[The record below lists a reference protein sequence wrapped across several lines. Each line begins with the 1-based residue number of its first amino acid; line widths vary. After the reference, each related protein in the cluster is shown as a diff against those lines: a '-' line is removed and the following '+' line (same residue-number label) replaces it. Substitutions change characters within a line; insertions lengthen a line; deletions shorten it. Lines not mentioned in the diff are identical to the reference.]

1 MLQFIQRRV
10 LLAIPNLVLISLIVF
25 IIMRIV
31 PGDPVSAMLAQTPAS
46 AERIAEL
53 REQMG
58 LNESLPRQ
66 YLTFVTNALR
76 GDLGTSIK
84 SKQPVTEE
92 IWDQFPTTL
101 WLTLSGLAVAL
112 VIGVPIGIMAAIRR
126 GTWSDTLLMMLAL
139 VGVSIPG
146 FWLALILLSIFSF
159 NLGWF
164 PAVGLGGW
172 RHMVLPAV
180 VLGIGEASIIARLV
194 RTSMVEVLRQEYVM
208 VARAKGL
215 RESIVVGR
223 HTLRNALIPVVT
235 AIAMD
240 FGFLLGGAVVLET
253 VFARPGLGRLTVDAI
268 IERDYPVVQ
277 GVILFVAVLYI
288 AINILVDVSYAWIDP
303 RIRVS

>member
-1 MLQFIQRRV
+1 
-10 LLAIPNLVLISLIVF
+10 
-25 IIMRIV
+25 
-31 PGDPVSAMLAQTPAS
+31 
-46 AERIAEL
+46 
-53 REQMG
+53 
-58 LNESLPRQ
+58 
-66 YLTFVTNALR
+66 
-76 GDLGTSIK
+76 
-84 SKQPVTEE
+84 
-92 IWDQFPTTL
+92 
-101 WLTLSGLAVAL
+101 
-112 VIGVPIGIMAAIRR
+112 
-126 GTWSDTLLMMLAL
+126 
-139 VGVSIPG
+139 
-146 FWLALILLSIFSF
+146 
-159 NLGWF
+159 
-164 PAVGLGGW
+164 
-172 RHMVLPAV
+172 MVLPAV